1 MPRHMES
8 ADAQCPFYREET
20 GKAVYCEGVTADSR
34 IKQEFAHGAA
44 RYKREYCCDRW
55 KNCRVAK
62 MLWEMY
68 E

>member
-1 MPRHMES
+1 MPRHFES
-8 ADAQCPFYREET
+8 FEAQCPFYREET
-20 GKAVYCEGVTADSR
+20 DKAVYCEGVTADSR

-44 RYKREYCCDRW
+44 RYKREYCCGRW
-55 KNCRVAK
+55 KSCRVAN